1 LSKYADAVR
10 VWKIY
15 NSIKANKKGHK
26 QMSENEMQ
34 EMEIDVERN
43 YTPAQTADKLRR
55 IADAIEA
62 GKSFRLQVAG
72 NRLRVP
78 TDGDVEIEM
87 QTDGDGAGEIEIEI
101 KWNRSAK
108 A

>member
-1 LSKYADAVR
+1 MNENER
-10 VWKIY
+10 
-15 NSIKANKKGHK
+15 
-26 QMSENEMQ
+26 ENEMK
-34 EMEIDVERN
+34 EMEIDVERS

-101 KWNRSAK
+101 KWNRNAEVES
-108 A
+108 

>member
-1 LSKYADAVR
+1 MEEVQAWETK
-10 VWKIY
+10 
-15 NSIKANKKGHK
+15 
-26 QMSENEMQ
+26 NEMKNEMK
-34 EMEIDVERN
+34 EMEIDVERS

-78 TDGDVEIEM
+78 SDGDVEIEM

>member
-1 LSKYADAVR
+1 MGEKEM
-10 VWKIY
+10 
-15 NSIKANKKGHK
+15 KK
-26 QMSENEMQ
+26 EMK
-34 EMEIDVERN
+34 EIEIDVERS

-78 TDGDVEIEM
+78 
-87 QTDGDGAGEIEIEI
+87 
-101 KWNRSAK
+101 N
-108 A
+108 

>member
-1 LSKYADAVR
+1 MEVE
-10 VWKIY
+10 
-15 NSIKANKKGHK
+15 IKEK
-26 QMSENEMQ
+26 EL
-34 EMEIDVERN
+34 EIDVERS

-78 TDGDVEIEM
+78 TDARIEIEM
-87 QTDGDGAGEIEIEI
+87 QADGDGAGEIEIEI
-101 KWNRSAK
+101 RWNRNAEVEN
-108 A
+108 